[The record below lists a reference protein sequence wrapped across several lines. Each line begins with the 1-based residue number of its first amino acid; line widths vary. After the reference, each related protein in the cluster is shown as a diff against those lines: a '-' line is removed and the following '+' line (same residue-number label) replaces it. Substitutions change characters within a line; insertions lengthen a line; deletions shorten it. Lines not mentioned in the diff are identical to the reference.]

1 MTDLHT
7 AIEDLRAA
15 LIDEDAGNGHVRDCA
30 FEVVD
35 AHDQATAAPAP
46 PATTRCERCEREI
59 ERTRTAVGA
68 RQGSRRP

>member
-35 AHDQATAAPAP
+35 AHARATAAPAP
-46 PATTRCERCEREI
+46 PVPETRCEHCEREI
-59 ERTRTAVGA
+59 ERVRTAEG
-68 RQGSRRP
+68 QRP